1 MTFRRSALFCLLAI
15 LPFGQAAL
23 GAGGA
28 GSETPAQP
36 GSTIQMAMTLYA
48 GGVTLG
54 KVDLNTTIR
63 GDQYHSVSSLQT
75 GGVVNAFW
83 QSEIQATSN
92 GTVVPKN
99 LRPGL
104 YDSFYTGR
112 SDKKQEVSLTYEPN
126 GPIRLFADPPYSVTG
141 YEVTP
146 DQQKGTLDPLSTMT
160 YLVSGFGTD
169 ASNPCAITLPVFDGR
184 RRYNIEVTKVKETD
198 VSMDNGLYRGKAFL
212 CQIKYRQLA
221 GFKPKVIKE
230 GASFPVI
237 NAWVAVFPSA
247 VTGRS
252 YTVPLRLWA
261 DTSYGVIAGVAT
273 MVKIDGVPIKPQG

>member
-1 MTFRRSALFCLLAI
+1 MTFRRSALFCILAI
-15 LPFGQAAL
+15 LPFGQATL

-28 GSETPAQP
+28 GSETPSQP

-63 GDQYHSVSSLQT
+63 GDQYHSVSNLQT

-83 QSEIQATSN
+83 QSEIQATST
-92 GTVVPKN
+92 GTVAPKN
-99 LRPGL
+99 FHPGL

-112 SDKKQEVSLTYEPN
+112 SDKKQEVSLTYDGT
-126 GPIRLFADPPYSVTG
+126 GPVRLYADPPYSTTG

-146 DQQKGTLDPLSTMT
+146 DQQKGTFDPLSTIT

-169 ASNPCAITLPVFDGR
+169 ASNPCGLTLPVFDGR
-184 RRYNIEVTKVKETD
+184 RRYNIEVTKIKDTT
-198 VSMDNGLYRGKAFL
+198 VSMDNGLYKGKAVL

-221 GFKPKVIKE
+221 GFKPKVLKE

-247 VTGRS
+247 ITGRN
-252 YTVPLRLWA
+252 YTVPLRIWA
-261 DTSYGVIAGVAT
+261 DTTYGVIAGVAT
-273 MVKIDGVPIKPQG
+273 MVKIDGAPVKPQG